1 MPATKVNLSQMVD
14 LAVITPR
21 VGAVNSNALHTL
33 LHAMLRQLNIVDVQA
48 EANFNDY
55 DRDVLSVLS
64 DIDSGVGDDAED
76 ALGLALCERSS
87 FMPTATPSTGKRTP
101 HQWHHQVDA
110 EDTFRLRLSIDSKM
124 SSCMPIPRLRT
135 GKRTPQHHQ
144 VASIQD
150 PEEEL
155 NNISSVPSNKHL
167 FKRATTP
174 NKGKPI
180 AEMWLSMLLFRVQTN
195 EKGIDKVWLINP

>member
-1 MPATKVNLSQMVD
+1 LTQITYVAAIVNI
-14 LAVITPR
+14 LAPLFIR
-21 VGAVNSNALHTL
+21 VL
-33 LHAMLRQLNIVDVQA
+33 
-48 EANFNDY
+48 

-135 GKRTPQHHQ
+135 GKRTI
-144 VASIQD
+144 VII
-150 PEEEL
+150 EIRFGL
-155 NNISSVPSNKHL
+155 NIYNV
-167 FKRATTP
+167 
-174 NKGKPI
+174 
-180 AEMWLSMLLFRVQTN
+180 
-195 EKGIDKVWLINP
+195 

>member
-1 MPATKVNLSQMVD
+1 MIIK
-14 LAVITPR
+14 R
-21 VGAVNSNALHTL
+21 K
-33 LHAMLRQLNIVDVQA
+33 NI
-48 EANFNDY
+48 F
-55 DRDVLSVLS
+55 
-64 DIDSGVGDDAED
+64 
-76 ALGLALCERSS
+76 
-87 FMPTATPSTGKRTP
+87 
-101 HQWHHQVDA
+101 
-110 EDTFRLRLSIDSKM
+110 SKLELVVM
-124 SSCMPIPRLRT
+124 A
-135 GKRTPQHHQ
+135 QHHQ

-195 EKGIDKVWLINP
+195 EKGIDLGCSLSSS